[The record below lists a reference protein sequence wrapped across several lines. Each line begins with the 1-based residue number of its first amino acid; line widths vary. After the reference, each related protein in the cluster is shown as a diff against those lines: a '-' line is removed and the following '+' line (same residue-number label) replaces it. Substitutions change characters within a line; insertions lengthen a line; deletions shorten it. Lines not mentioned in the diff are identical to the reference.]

1 MKKIYIGLIC
11 LFSVLFIQA
20 QQTTS
25 IPDPNFEKQL
35 IDFGYDTGTPDGVV
49 FTDNIKNITHLSVY
63 NNISDLTGI
72 QDFSSLVIF
81 YCSNNSIKNLD
92 LSKCL
97 KLTWINCN
105 NNQISKITLPD
116 SIQHIELEYNNLSQI
131 DLSKNDRLNY
141 LDLMN
146 NSLQNIDIANN
157 INLKTLNL
165 GHNKI
170 TSIDI
175 SKNTLLTELCCYN
188 NEISNL
194 DISKN
199 TELTLIRCG
208 SNNIKNLNA
217 SQCSKLTWIDC
228 FNNQLNTLVL
238 PDSIEKVEAGFNN
251 INIIDISKKIRLVRL
266 NLDFNSLSSI
276 DIANNINLQELYIG
290 NNQFTN
296 INVSK
301 NIHLQRLECVNNQI
315 SNIDVSNNPE
325 LIFFHCFFNKIKNL
339 DLSHNSKLQGLD
351 CSTNNLSLLN
361 IRNNNNMI
369 LSGNSN
375 FSHNPNLYC
384 IVVDDP
390 FYSTKN
396 WENAKDTNAVYTSRP
411 CGSNIIAGNVY
422 DDINLNCKLDSVD
435 KKLSAYLVKLSGK
448 YDSFSYTD
456 SNGYFEFKVDS
467 NANYNISLYKPQ
479 TFSIISNFCNK
490 DEFSIN
496 SGVGGKNS
504 YQNDF
509 GLHFNDCSALSVEIS
524 KSIMRKCFK
533 TSTSVLYKNEG
544 PKNALK
550 AEIYIDYPDYIDIV
564 SASKKYSTVDS
575 ANKIYKFTI
584 DTVKSFSTSIIQI
597 SDSVQCGSPILPHYT
612 QCIKTWIT
620 PKSDCSQLKN
630 NTVWDES
637 DIKTNQI
644 PKNIGDSVVE
654 FTIKNYGTGN
664 MSTPEKFR
672 LYYNN
677 ELADTGMFQLKS
689 NDSLKI
695 CSRAD
700 GSTIRLEA
708 DQCKNHPGQSLPRA
722 TIEGCGNPAKVGYWP
737 NSQCDD
743 LDPDISEICLDVSQ
757 SHDPNEKTVS
767 PSGLTSNNYVPEKAP
782 LHYSI
787 SFQNTGNDTAFTV
800 LIVDTLSQNLDLGT
814 LKITGSSHKYTY
826 SLTGQGSPVL
836 EFTFK
841 NINLPDSTTD
851 LTHSQGFIS
860 YTINPKDSIIKGTKI
875 DNFADIY
882 FDYNSPV
889 RTNTTHVVALDT
901 TIISNKLITVKL
913 ISTPTKS
920 NEVEIPN
927 IIIYPN
933 PFSESIEIKGNTTD
947 FNVFKIYDN
956 KGLLILTKSI
966 STFDKI
972 DLSNLSQ
979 GIYFLNISNT
989 KGNSFK
995 YEIIKN

>member
-1 MKKIYIGLIC
+1 MKKIYVAFIC
-11 LFSVLFIQA
+11 LFIVLHLQA

-49 FTDNIKNITHLSVY
+49 LTDNIKNVTHLSVY

-72 QDFSSLVIF
+72 QDFSSLVGL
-81 YCSNNSIKNLD
+81 YCSNNLIKTLD

-97 KLTWINCN
+97 NLTWITCN
-105 NNQISKITLPD
+105 NNQISNILLPD
-116 SIQHIELEYNNLSQI
+116 SIEHIELEYNNLNQI
-131 DLSKNDRLNY
+131 DLSKKNRLTY
-141 LDLMN
+141 LDLKN
-146 NSLQNIDIANN
+146 NSLKNIDINN
-157 INLKTLNL
+157 NSNIEYLNL
-165 GHNKI
+165 GYTQI
-170 TSIDI
+170 TTIDI
-175 SKNTLLTELCCYN
+175 SKNTHLVELNCYN

-199 TELTLIRCG
+199 TELTLLNCG
-208 SNNIKNLNA
+208 SNKITNLNA
-217 SQCSKLTWIDC
+217 SQCSKLTWIIC
-228 FNNQLNTLVL
+228 SFNQMNTLVL
-238 PDSIEKVEAGFNN
+238 PDSIEKIEAESNN
-251 INIIDISKKIRLVRL
+251 LNTIDISTKNRLVRL
-266 NLDFNSLSSI
+266 DIQGNSLTSI
-276 DIANNINLQELYIG
+276 NLAKNINLQELYIG
-290 NNQFTN
+290 GNQFTN
-296 INVSK
+296 LDISK
-301 NIHLQRLECVNNQI
+301 NKHLKDLSIYYNQI
-315 SNIDVSNNPE
+315 STLDVSNNSE
-325 LIFFHCFFNKIKNL
+325 LMNLNCSSNKIRNL

-361 IRNNNNMI
+361 LRNNNNMI

-390 FYSTKN
+390 FYSIKN
-396 WENAKDTNAVYTSRP
+396 WKNAKDTNAIYTSKP

-435 KKLSAYLVKLSGK
+435 KKLPEYLVKLSGK
-448 YDSFSYTD
+448 YESFSYTD

-467 NANYNISLYKPQ
+467 NTNYNISLYKPQ
-479 TFSIISNFCNK
+479 TFSIISNLCNK
-490 DEFSIN
+490 AEFSIN
-496 SGVGGKNS
+496 SGVSGKNS
-504 YQNDF
+504 CQNDF

-524 KSIMRKCFK
+524 KSRMRKCFT

-544 PKNALK
+544 PKNALN

-564 SASKKYSTVDS
+564 SASKKYSTVDL

-597 SDSVQCGSPILPHYT
+597 SDSVQCGSPILPHFT

-630 NTVWDES
+630 IAVWDES
-637 DIKTNQI
+637 DIKINQI
-644 PKNIGDSVVE
+644 PKNLGDSLAE
-654 FTIKNYGTGN
+654 FTVKNCGTGN
-664 MSTPEKFR
+664 MSSPEKFR

-695 CSRAD
+695 SSSAD

-920 NEVEIPN
+920 NEVKIQN
-927 IIIYPN
+927 IIVYPN
-933 PFSESIEIKGNTTD
+933 PFSKSIEIKGNTTD
-947 FNVFKIYDN
+947 FNILKIYDN

-979 GIYFLNISNT
+979 GIYFLDISNT